1 MGETPDQGQ
10 YTGVSCGLDL
20 YMTRFLLRELA
31 SYVKRH
37 LYGVFTQHYFVPTCQ
52 KGPVKMNHKTRKI
65 FFPHNGGLEIE
76 LNHVC

>member
-20 YMTRFLLRELA
+20 NMTRFSLRELA

-37 LYGVFTQHYFVPTCQ
+37 LYGFLRSITLCR
-52 KGPVKMNHKTRKI
+52 PVKKAQ
-65 FFPHNGGLEIE
+65 
-76 LNHVC
+76 